1 MDSNIA
7 EKITA
12 PRELLLSEYDYDL
25 PAEFIAQEPLAERDE
40 SRLLVLHRDT
50 TQIEHKHFYDFPEYL
65 LPDDLLVL
73 NDTRVTALRLR
84 GSKPTGARVEALLLR
99 DLGGNR
105 WDAVVKPG
113 RRVNVGATVLFDGLT
128 ARAVERTEGGGRIL
142 DFGDEPGT
150 SEAIR
155 RLGEVP
161 LPPYVHAVLKDV
173 SRYQT
178 VYADEPGS
186 AAAPTA
192 GFHFTPQMLAK
203 VRGMGVKT
211 AFVTLH
217 VGIATFRPVRE
228 EVITEH
234 VMHKEV
240 ISIPRETA
248 EAINSAKGR
257 IIAVGTTTVRAL
269 ESAAVGAAG
278 ASVPDRREKRE
289 VAVVDGETSLFV
301 TPGYEFRIPD
311 AMLTNFHMPRST
323 LLILVSAFA
332 GRDLI
337 MKAYEEAK
345 SRGYRF
351 LSFGD
356 AMLIT

>member
-1 MDSNIA
+1 M
-7 EKITA
+7 TA
-12 PRELLLSEYDYDL
+12 PRELLLSEYNYDL
-25 PAEFIAQEPLAERDE
+25 PAEFIAQQPLAERDK

-50 TQIEHKHFYDFPEYL
+50 GEIEHKRFCDFPDYL
-65 LPDDLLVL
+65 RPDDLLVL
-73 NDTRVTALRLR
+73 NDTQVTALRLR
-84 GSKPTGARVEALLLR
+84 GEKPTGAKVEALLLR

-105 WDAVVKPG
+105 WDAVIKPG
-113 RRVNVGATVLFDGLT
+113 RRVNVGATVLFGDGLS
-128 ARAVERTEGGGRIL
+128 ARVIERTEGGGRIL
-142 DFGDEPGT
+142 DFGDEPGVP
-150 SEAIR
+150 EAIR

-161 LPPYVHAVLKDV
+161 LPPYVHAVLRDV

-178 VYADEPGS
+178 VYANEPGS

-192 GFHFTPQMLAK
+192 GFHFTPKMLTEI
-203 VRGMGVKT
+203 RGMGVKMV
-211 AFVTLH
+211 FVTLH

-234 VMHKEV
+234 VMHREV
-240 ISIPRETA
+240 ISIPKETA
-248 EAINSAKGR
+248 EAVNLAKGR
-257 IIAVGTTTVRAL
+257 IVTVGTTTVRAL
-269 ESAAVGAAG
+269 ESAAVG
-278 ASVPDRREKRE
+278 KHE
-289 VAVVDGETSLFV
+289 VAAVDGETSLFI

-345 SRGYRF
+345 EQGYRF

>member
-1 MDSNIA
+1 M
-7 EKITA
+7 TA

-25 PAEFIAQEPLAERDE
+25 PAEFIAQQPLAERDK
-40 SRLLVLHRDT
+40 SRLLVLHRKSGE
-50 TQIEHKHFYDFPEYL
+50 IEHKRFCDFPEYL
-65 LPDDLLVL
+65 RPDDLLVL
-73 NDTRVTALRLR
+73 NDTQVTALRLR
-84 GSKPTGARVEALLLR
+84 GEKPTGAKVEALLLR

-105 WDAVVKPG
+105 WDAVIKPG
-113 RRVNVGATVLFDGLT
+113 RRVNVGATVLFGDGLS
-128 ARAVERTEGGGRIL
+128 ARVIERTEGGGRIL
-142 DFGDEPGT
+142 DFGDEPGV
-150 SEAIR
+150 SDAIR

-161 LPPYVHAVLKDV
+161 LPPYVHAVLRDV

-178 VYADEPGS
+178 VYANEPGS
-186 AAAPTA
+186 AAA
-192 GFHFTPQMLAK
+192 GFHFTPKMLAK
-203 VRGMGVKT
+203 IRAMGVKMV
-211 AFVTLH
+211 FVTLH

-228 EVITEH
+228 EIITEH

-248 EAINSAKGR
+248 EAVNSAKGR
-257 IIAVGTTTVRAL
+257 IVTVGTTTVRAL
-269 ESAAVGAAG
+269 ESTAVGAAG
-278 ASVPDRREKRE
+278 ASVPDRRDKRE
-289 VAVVDGETSLFV
+289 VAAVDGETSLFI

-311 AMLTNFHMPRST
+311 AVLTNFHMPRST

-345 SRGYRF
+345 EQGYRF

>member
-1 MDSNIA
+1 M
-7 EKITA
+7 TA

-25 PAEFIAQEPLAERDE
+25 PAEFIAQQPLAERDK
-40 SRLLVLHRDT
+40 SRLLVLHRKSGE
-50 TQIEHKHFYDFPEYL
+50 IEHKRFCDFPEYL
-65 LPDDLLVL
+65 RPDDLLVL
-73 NDTRVTALRLR
+73 NDTQVTALRLR
-84 GSKPTGARVEALLLR
+84 GEKPTGAKVEALLLR

-105 WDAVVKPG
+105 WDAVIKPG
-113 RRVNVGATVLFDGLT
+113 RRVNVGATVLFGDGLS
-128 ARAVERTEGGGRIL
+128 ARVIERTEGGGRIL
-142 DFGDEPGT
+142 DFGDEPGV
-150 SEAIR
+150 SDAIR

-161 LPPYVHAVLKDV
+161 LPPYVHAVLRDV

-178 VYADEPGS
+178 VYANEPGS

-192 GFHFTPQMLAK
+192 GFHCTPKMLAK
-203 VRGMGVKT
+203 IRAMGVKMV
-211 AFVTLH
+211 FVTLH

-228 EVITEH
+228 EIITEH

-248 EAINSAKGR
+248 EAVNSAKGR
-257 IIAVGTTTVRAL
+257 IVTVGTTTVRAL
-269 ESAAVGAAG
+269 ESTAVGAAG
-278 ASVPDRREKRE
+278 ASVPDRRDKRE
-289 VAVVDGETSLFV
+289 VAAVDGETSLFI

-311 AMLTNFHMPRST
+311 AVLTNFHMPRST

-345 SRGYRF
+345 EQGYRF